1 MIMVQPILR
10 ESSKLDP
17 LLKEYPLLLDALI
30 NFDPKLKKLKNP
42 ILRRTVG
49 KRATI
54 SDISSMINISS
65 DSLVNFI
72 SNNIKENMKSTEA
85 DESMVNNLDRKEAI
99 KQLILELHS
108 GKDVN
113 ELKAR
118 FNELLGDVDSS
129 EIAMIEQQLID
140 EGDLTVEE
148 ITLLC
153 DLHVGIF
160 EDALSQHEDLNTV
173 EGHPIHTY
181 LEENKIAKVLI
192 KKIRASPS
200 DEDIKELSK
209 IIIHYTRLEN
219 QLFPALEKKQ
229 FTGPSQVM
237 WAKHDEIRGLFKSTS
252 KENTDVLLNSV
263 EDMITKEEKI
273 LFPTSLEKLT
283 ISDWVFVRK
292 GEEEIGYAWL
302 EEVKPWA
309 PITPADIHRIEKAE
323 TVTESLNLDTGI
335 LSLLQTNLLLK
346 HLPLDISFVDEND
359 TLIYYSNTEERIF
372 PRSPG
377 VIGRK
382 VQNCHPQKSVH
393 IVNEILDAFKDG
405 SQDTA
410 EFWIQSNGKF
420 IHIRYFAVKDE
431 SGTYKGALEVS
442 QDVTGIR
449 KLEGDQRLLSWK
461 DR

>member
-1 MIMVQPILR
+1 MVQLILK

-17 LLKEYPLLLDALI
+17 LLKEHPLLLDALI
-30 NFDPKLKKLKNP
+30 DLDPKLKKLKNP
-42 ILRRTVG
+42 ILRRTIG

-54 SDISSMINISS
+54 SDISSMIDVSS
-65 DSLVNFI
+65 DFLVNFI
-72 SNNIKENMKSTEA
+72 SNTIIKNMKSTEA
-85 DESMVNNLDRKEAI
+85 GVNMVNNLDRKEAI
-99 KQLILELHS
+99 KQLILDLHA
-108 GKDVN
+108 GK
-113 ELKAR
+113 ELKELKTR
-118 FNELLGDVDSS
+118 FNEVLGDISS
-129 EIAMIEQQLID
+129 DEIAMIEQQLID

-160 EDALSQHEDLNTV
+160 EDALSQHDDLDTD
-173 EGHPIHTY
+173 EGHPVHTY
-181 LEENKIAKVLI
+181 LEENKIAKILI

-200 DEDIKELSK
+200 DEDIQELSK

-219 QLFPALEKKQ
+219 QLFPALEKKE

-237 WAKHDEIRGLFKSTS
+237 WAKHDEIRKLFKSTN
-252 KENTDVLLNSV
+252 KKNADDLLNNV

-283 ISDWVFVRK
+283 VSDWTIVRK

-302 EEVKPWA
+302 DQVKPWS

-323 TVTESLNLDTGI
+323 TVTEALNLDTGI
-335 LSLLQTNLLLK
+335 LSLLQTNLILK
-346 HLPLDISFVDEND
+346 HLPIDISFIDEND
-359 TLIYYSNTEERIF
+359 TLVYYSNTEERIF

-382 VQNCHPQKSVH
+382 VQNCHPKKSVH

-410 EFWIQSNGKF
+410 SFWIQSNGKF
-420 IHIRYFAVKDE
+420 IYIRYFAVKDE
-431 SGTYKGALEVS
+431 SGAYRGTLEVS
-442 QDVTGIR
+442 QDVTEIK
-449 KLEGDQRLLSWK
+449 KLDGDQRLLSWK
-461 DR
+461 DS

>member
-1 MIMVQPILR
+1 MVQSILN

-17 LLKEYPLLLDALI
+17 LLKENPLLLDALI
-30 NFDPKLKKLKNP
+30 DFDQKLKKLKNP
-42 ILRRTVG
+42 ILRRTVV
-49 KRATI
+49 KRVTI
-54 SDISSMINISS
+54 SDVSNMIGVSS
-65 DSLVNFI
+65 DSLVNYI
-72 SNNIKENMKSTEA
+72 SNMINKNIKSTEA
-85 DESMVNNLDRKEAI
+85 GENMLNNLDRKEAI
-99 KQLILELHS
+99 KQLILDLHA
-108 GKDVN
+108 GK
-113 ELKAR
+113 ELKELKSR
-118 FNELLGDVDSS
+118 FNEVLGDISS
-129 EIAMIEQQLID
+129 NEIAMIEQQLID

-148 ITLLC
+148 ITSLC

-160 EDALSQHEDLNTV
+160 EDALSQHDELDTV
-173 EGHPIHTY
+173 EGHPVHTY

-200 DEDIKELSK
+200 DEDIQELSK

-229 FTGPSQVM
+229 FTGPSSVM

-252 KENTDVLLNSV
+252 KENADELLNNV

-283 ISDWVFVRK
+283 VSDWISVRK

-302 EEVKPWA
+302 KDVKPWS
-309 PITPADIHRIEKAE
+309 PVTPADIHQIDEEKPVSE
-323 TVTESLNLDTGI
+323 RLNLDTGI
-335 LSLLQTNLLLK
+335 LSLIQTNLLLK
-346 HLPLDISFVDEND
+346 HLPMDISFIDEND
-359 TLIYYSNTEERIF
+359 TLLYYSNTEERIF

-382 VQNCHPQKSVH
+382 VQNCHPPKSVH
-393 IVNEILDAFKDG
+393 IVNQILDAFKDG
-405 SQDTA
+405 TQDTA
-410 EFWIQSNGKF
+410 EFWIQMNGKF

-431 SGTYKGALEVS
+431 SGVYKGTLEVS

-461 DR
+461 DS